1 MLTLQDCVALSDLT
15 PEELMI
21 IAHHEHLPDIVA
33 VEKGYAILQKEWGNP
48 ALRQMVLDEL
58 TDAMQHGQREAALKL
73 METLRECAEK
83 HPGGFDRRAAMRHHH
98 HA

>member
-1 MLTLQDCVALSDLT
+1 MLTLQDCVALSELT

-48 ALRQMVLDEL
+48 ALRQMVMDEL
-58 TDAMQHGQREAALKL
+58 TAAMQHGERAAAPRL
-73 METLRECAEK
+73 MEIFRECSE
-83 HPGGFDRRAAMRHHH
+83 
-98 HA
+98 